1 MPAGADNVAAGN
13 VPSASPK
20 ATAACQD
27 PASLE
32 HRGGGWGVAAAD
44 PALFLLIWSP
54 AGNAPYLLRDK
65 SLKKKIRD
73 KPASLPD
80 KMGCQ

>member
-1 MPAGADNVAAGN
+1 M
-13 VPSASPK
+13 
-20 ATAACQD
+20 
-27 PASLE
+27 
-32 HRGGGWGVAAAD
+32 AAD